1 MTAPSTATFFKYC
14 TMEMCSSEV
23 PGGAAVTVCSHSVY
37 KTSNNSHQAL
47 HSEGAC
53 RCFTQGGMGPY
64 CQ

>member
-23 PGGAAVTVCSHSVY
+23 PGGAAVTVCD
-37 KTSNNSHQAL
+37 KTSNNNSHQAL
-47 HSEGAC
+47 HSEAAC
-53 RCFTQGGMGPY
+53 RCFTQGGMGSY